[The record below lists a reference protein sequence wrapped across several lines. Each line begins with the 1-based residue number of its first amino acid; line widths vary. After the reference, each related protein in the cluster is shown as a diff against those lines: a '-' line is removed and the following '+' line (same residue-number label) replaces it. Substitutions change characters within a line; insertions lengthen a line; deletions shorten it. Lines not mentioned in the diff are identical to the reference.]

1 MEFDKL
7 VKKRH
12 MVRAFKPTPVEEE
25 KIQRLL
31 KNAHQAPSAGFL
43 QPQEFILVRDE
54 GVKRAL
60 AEAALNQEFVAEAP
74 VVIVT
79 CADTKRSASRYGR
92 RGIERYSI
100 IDAAYAS
107 LLILLSAVNEGLAAC
122 FTGAFYDEEVSK
134 VLGLPEGVIP
144 IGIIPIGYS
153 DQGPEKYPRI
163 PLEKILHEDGW

>member
-1 MEFDKL
+1 MEFDVL

-12 MVRAFKPTPVEEE
+12 MVRAFKSKPVEEE
-25 KIQRLL
+25 KIEKIL

-43 QPQEFILVRDE
+43 QPQEFVLVRDQK
-54 GVKRAL
+54 VKEKLVR
-60 AEAALNQEFVAEAP
+60 AALDQEFIADAP

-107 LLILLSAVNEGLAAC
+107 LLILLTAVNEGLGAC
-122 FTGAFYDEEVSK
+122 FVGAFYDEEVSK
-134 VLGLPEGVIP
+134 VLRLPQGVIP

-153 DQGPEKYPRI
+153 AQGPERYPRI
-163 PLEKILHEDGW
+163 PLEKILHKDGW